1 MTIAGFFLL
10 IFLVSMAGWIVLSVK
25 PQKLAYGLKM
35 VLPVLLIG
43 SGGALTWFNRGSVG
57 IPLIGLGLMM
67 FSRMRSV
74 TKMSGSSRGTKS
86 NVRSAALEMELE
98 HDTGEMDGV
107 VLVGLFEGQRLGNLS
122 EEDLFDLLNELQSD
136 EESVLLLEAYLDR
149 RVAGW
154 REDANGNTG
163 AGQAAAPRS
172 GAMSK
177 QEAYQILGL
186 DPGVGAAEIRKAHRR
201 LMKGM
206 HPDSGGSTF
215 LAAKINEA
223 KEVLLN
229 GHT

>member
-10 IFLVSMAGWIVLSVK
+10 VFLVTMFGWILLKTS
-25 PQKLAYGLKM
+25 PQKLAFGLK
-35 VLPVLLIG
+35 LIIPVLLITT
-43 SGGALTWFNRGSVG
+43 GGVLTLFNRGSVG
-57 IPLIGLGLMM
+57 IPLIGFGLMM

-74 TKMSGSSRGTKS
+74 TRMSGSAQGTTS
-86 NVRSAALEMELE
+86 SVRSAALEMELD
-98 HDTGEMDGV
+98 HDTGEMDGI
-107 VLVGLFEGQRLGNLS
+107 VLAGVFEGQRLGNLA
-122 EEDLFDLLNELQSD
+122 EQDLFDLLNELQSD

-149 RVAGW
+149 RIAGW
-154 REDANGNTG
+154 REDADRDPG
-163 AGQAAAPRS
+163 AGHVATPRS

-177 QEAYQILGL
+177 QEAYEILGL
-186 DPGVGAAEIRKAHRR
+186 DFGAGAAEIRKAHRR

-229 GHT
+229 GHN